1 MAQLKN
7 LLVTLNNFNLSLPN
21 LKDESG
27 LNLNS
32 GDMII
37 QYRYSRVQSLE
48 KMRYFILIQV
58 ITVSLSVLFVN
69 WRRLF

>member
-32 GDMII
+32 GNVNI

-48 KMRYFILIQV
+48 KMRQIFIQV
-58 ITVSLSVLFVN
+58 ITVSLSVIFVN
-69 WRRLF
+69 WRRL